1 MQKRC
6 MYTSMQKHHF
16 NTHTHTLLWGI
27 VHSRPVLMRLVVRIN
42 ACQVGALAQY
52 RRGQTVTE
60 SSEKIIILI
69 MMPWRPPF
77 IYQSTS
83 PPPSVTLSPDPPC
96 SLHLASNLIDFLHKH
111 LIFSPLCDSLF
122 FCSILL
128 FVILILGGKISPAL
142 PLIPFS
148 FPLTVSQELAF

>member
-6 MYTSMQKHHF
+6 MHTSMQKHHF
-16 NTHTHTLLWGI
+16 NTHTHTHTHTLLWGI
-27 VHSRPVLMRLVVRIN
+27 FYSRPVLMRLVVRIN

-60 SSEKIIILI
+60 SGEKIIILI

-83 PPPSVTLSPDPPC
+83 PLPSVTLSPDPPC
-96 SLHLASNLIDFLHKH
+96 SLHLASNLIDFPHKH
-111 LIFSPLCDSLF
+111 LIFSPLGDSLF

-128 FVILILGGKISPAL
+128 FVILGGKISPAL
-142 PLIPFS
+142 PLIPFP
-148 FPLTVSQELAF
+148 FPLTEFAF